1 MPDICLEM
9 DKEGCRDESMA
20 VLEKHGGDRA
30 SGTDPGEFEISTEKE
45 RLDLSLIHD
54 FLANRS
60 YWARHIPFEA
70 MKKSIDNSL
79 CFGVYHGN
87 EQVGFA
93 RVMTDFVTIA
103 YLGDVF
109 IVEAYRGRGLGKRL
123 TESILSHPELRGV
136 RLWFLAT
143 RDAQG
148 LYQKYGF
155 RNLDNPGRF
164 MVRPNPEVY
173 DQGQGGW
180 DAQKPD
186 GRKQAVRNTED
197 RS

>member
-1 MPDICLEM
+1 MLDICLEM
-9 DKEGCRDESMA
+9 DKEKCRGESTA
-20 VLEKHGGDRA
+20 VLEKPEGKPAMGLD
-30 SGTDPGEFEISTEKE
+30 EFEISIDKE
-45 RLDLSLIHD
+45 RLDLSLVHD
-54 FLANRS
+54 FLANQS
-60 YWARHIPFEA
+60 YWARNIPFEA
-70 MKKSIDNSL
+70 MKRSINNSL
-79 CFGVYHGN
+79 CFGVYHGKK
-87 EQVGFA
+87 QVGFA

-123 TESILSHPELRGV
+123 TESILNHPELRGV

-148 LYQKYGF
+148 LYKKYGF
-155 RNLDNPGRF
+155 RNLDNPERF

-173 DQGQGGW
+173 DHGAGGR
-180 DAQKPD
+180 DAEKTD
-186 GRKQAVRNTED
+186 GAAGKAVLKTEG

>member
-9 DKEGCRDESMA
+9 DKDRCRDESTA
-20 VLEKHGGDRA
+20 VLDRA
-30 SGTDPGEFEISTEKE
+30 EGGPATGADPGEFEISIDKE

-79 CFGVYHGN
+79 CFGVYRGN

-93 RVMTDFVTIA
+93 RVVTDFVTIA

-123 TESILSHPELRGV
+123 TESILNHPELRGV
-136 RLWFLAT
+136 RLWFLTT

-148 LYQKYGF
+148 LYKKYGF

-164 MVRPNPEVY
+164 MVRPNPELY
-173 DQGQGGW
+173 NHGAGG
-180 DAQKPD
+180 
-186 GRKQAVRNTED
+186 
-197 RS
+197 